1 MNVRRPIVPSGVEDS
16 KLRQILESYQQAI
29 QTMIDHWPQIPAPP
43 RGVMSIQYRHGVM
56 SLVNDA
62 SYPGGSKY
70 YGTDG
75 LDRLGWHDLP
85 VTKCQPPPP
94 PYTPPPLNFSY
105 SVSGNQASVLG
116 GYWRIQGV
124 GEGYANAGTLTA
136 PTGTQATPVLTLP
149 LSQPV
154 EWICVQNSFGA
165 SIPTPVITV
174 IHTNRPL
181 ANDGGL
187 HTVILARAVSSNNTN
202 WSIVEW
208 GWLGGD
214 IYESAPLPLGP

>member
-1 MNVRRPIVPSGVEDS
+1 MSDENYNENPSESESEGVSSLLEAQVQKLIDDVNTLQSDNDNLQLQVDRANAHECTWPED
-16 KLRQILESYQQAI
+16 IIYI
-29 QTMIDHWPQIPAPP
+29 
-43 RGVMSIQYRHGVM
+43 
-56 SLVNDA
+56 
-62 SYPGGSKY
+62 
-70 YGTDG
+70 
-75 LDRLGWHDLP
+75 
-85 VTKCQPPPP
+85 
-94 PYTPPPLNFSY
+94 PPPLNFSC

-124 GEGYANAGTLTA
+124 GEGYSNAGTLTA
-136 PTGTQATPVLTLP
+136 PTGTQATPVLTLT

-154 EWICVQNSFGA
+154 EFICVQNSFGA

-174 IHTNRPL
+174 IHANRPL

-187 HTVILARAVSSNNTN
+187 HTVILARAVSSDNTN

-208 GWLGGD
+208 GWPGGD